1 MSLRP
6 ARPERHA
13 TVPGRRADIS
23 MRIAF
28 VQSSRETF
36 HGAGVRVRI
45 GSGAEND
52 LSLTGAGV
60 VARHLAI
67 VEDRRGWVM
76 EVLPGAPHVY
86 VNARP
91 VRERALLRRGDQ
103 LNVGG
108 HKLLLLPDDESMPDT
123 LDAPD
128 EKMAQESP
136 PPGSTGLRAVS
147 GALSGKLLVIDDK
160 LELGGRGLALPG
172 VAGSC
177 AIRVRG
183 KHLLLDTHDSGVL
196 VNGLARKH
204 ARLLAGDQLT
214 LGEHRFVVEA
224 PEPRDNMIPAV
235 EEMPITPPPLQEPRA
250 SRAEFGWLLGTAALL
265 AAIIALLLWW
275 RR

>member
-1 MSLRP
+1 
-6 ARPERHA
+6 
-13 TVPGRRADIS
+13 

-28 VQSSRETF
+28 VQSSREMFQGT
-36 HGAGVRVRI
+36 GARVRI

-52 LSLTGAGV
+52 LPLAGAGV
-60 VARHLAI
+60 AARHLAI
-67 VEDRRGWVM
+67 VEDRRGLVM

-108 HKLLLLPDDESMPDT
+108 HKLLLLPDDGSMPDT
-123 LDAPD
+123 ADASG
-128 EKMAQESP
+128 EKTEPRSP
-136 PPGSTGLRAVS
+136 PPGSSGLRAVS
-147 GALSGKLLVIDDK
+147 GVLSGKLLVIDDK
-160 LELGGRGLALPG
+160 LELDGRGLALPG

-177 AIRVRG
+177 AIRVQG
-183 KHLLLDTHDSGVL
+183 KHLLLDARDSGVQ

-224 PEPRDNMIPAV
+224 PDPRDNMIPAA
-235 EEMPITPPPLQEPRA
+235 EEAPIAPSPQEPRA
-250 SRAEFGWLLGTAALL
+250 SRAEFGWLLGTAALF